1 MRATRY
7 ARFFFGHLPP
17 LMATVP
23 PNPDGAPELT
33 LHLPLV
39 PPHTRG
45 GRHTLLG
52 APPQV
57 PDTTRH
63 CAAPRVQVIF
73 APQTRQFFHQRVALT
88 TTGKCA
94 MEMRTPPGNGLHPPI
109 TVLRTEN
116 QRGAC
121 AKLKRTAGPDR
132 DLHRLP
138 TLRQPT
144 DLRRNVRACQNLFEV
159 WHLQEG
165 ARIINLAQTFNRS
178 GNSFD
183 RCDR

>member
-1 MRATRY
+1 MF
-7 ARFFFGHLPP
+7 FFFGHLPP
-17 LMATVP
+17 LMAAVP
-23 PNPDGAPELT
+23 PNPDGPPELT
-33 LHLPLV
+33 LHLPLT

-45 GRHTLLG
+45 GRNTLLG
-52 APPQV
+52 APLQV

-73 APQTRQFFHQRVALT
+73 APQTRQIFHQRVALT
-88 TTGKCA
+88 TTGKCV
-94 MEMRTPPGNGLHPPI
+94 MEMRTPPGNGLHPRRSLYFVPK
-109 TVLRTEN
+109 N

-121 AKLKRTAGPDR
+121 AILKRTAGPDR
-132 DLHRLP
+132 DLHRQP